1 MAIQNVGNKPGVKL
15 DQTVE
20 RPSISGTEKV
30 ETPELKPQEEAR
42 LQVEEPSGG
51 ESREAELWKDL
62 DPQAMFQNQ
71 PEPQAAPQSRQ
82 EPQQPQQEAASGLNV
97 SADEVAEAARQASGL
112 APSVAA
118 EAPAAPQVPAG
129 SAEPAQPES
138 ANMLDD
144 LDLEASGLNRRS
156 NYTAVDPGTRIVE
169 EADEGTP
176 QPQQRKARTAPAQF
190 DKDSAHREEKKDAP
204 DNGVKS
210 LKNVV
215 EELFPKV
222 KKRVNEVV
230 PGIRSR
236 RTRDAEKK
244 ARENEPKAT
253 VSRKGYNGQG
263 VYAKITGD
271 ASLDVNE
278 ISIGSLNIRE
288 GLAIPNS
295 EMAAFLTEQ
304 TGVELT
310 GNLDVDVA
318 NIKLAL
324 DREFVEAGVFKSP
337 NLEPESSCKMRIK
350 VHSGRDL
357 RMNPLSFK
365 KFNADTDGDEA
376 CISFDEGA
384 INRCVDSM
392 LYLLNLAG
400 DLTLDPDFFPFY
412 LSPTGLEASE
422 DIKDAT
428 LEYIEQAITHN
439 RHLARVICD
448 MYFSSGKER
457 EGKLAAVVQ
466 ELYDTC
472 KNNQTGQVDTR
483 ALARLLSKTYRAL
496 RDLRI
501 SQFGYG
507 RDMLTNEE
515 LLAVMPSPASN
526 ADRRV
531 YDFTAALLDE
541 VTVKAEGAANFQDL
555 RAMMHDYLGEPDGTN
570 PSFRFTA
577 NIAKMFV
584 NIDERVQIGGE
595 VDVSYEELLEGTIK
609 FVESRKISE
618 RLQLGQKARQ
628 AKEILSER
636 IIKQVGFLPNGTN
649 TGDFLR
655 AFIAA
660 YKENAALI
668 NAANVKIMTD
678 FGIKKVPDPPQLQ
691 TIGDIARALR
701 DVYGD
706 IITVGMLVGN
716 QGLDQPHYSGKE
728 NAQTWTYARRR
739 QILDVYG
746 TWTLNKFAK
755 DNKYWE
761 SDSKDSRLNKNL
773 EDYAKQQ
780 DGLGVWTLIGALANM
795 RTSTAKTYDK
805 EVYEKD
811 MSVCDKTLLIMCRL
825 RKDRMQRPS
834 GNLWQQ
840 EMQMELELLNA
851 SDPDVYSYFGMDNIK
866 GFFNSKY
873 GEALYKATTAE
884 EVKTIRLAMNTEY
897 RMSSIHRLITRLDEG
912 DYKDAKEAK
921 QLVEDVRYEQELLA
935 SSSWA
940 WSAVVK
946 DSRQFAAD
954 DDSRPFQRLRQG
966 NQDFLRTTYFK
977 RWDSLENYNTLE
989 EVLLSLDL
997 TKGEKC
1003 DIVADV
1009 VRYYEQFKS
1018 FMSYQVPEQLEH
1030 NPNPVYSNVKPTSV
1044 GVLSA
1049 TKEFNKQYD
1058 RQQVR
1063 LANLSN
1069 EIGEARAIWEST
1081 PGALTDAISFLANN
1095 KHSFCQINTDLLSD
1109 AMCAVLDKAYP
1120 QSEKNQ
1126 QHVWTNA
1133 FYTAMSMAR
1142 SGGFF
1147 SDVYR
1152 TDDRAV
1158 GLQSVEYISPHDIV
1172 CVLSGQKRWCYDE
1185 QGQVFCLTRE
1195 SLVGKDEVTEEDLWD
1210 FLQENLFVASYIR
1223 AHSPTPI
1230 GDGCYMGAIAGI
1242 GETIG
1247 VIRNGYDDTVYD
1259 EVLFELADDPR
1270 FAALVALVTPIQG
1283 KVSRDVKPWFQQN
1296 INRVI
1301 ARIAYV
1307 RDNRD
1312 SHPDLASAFGVT
1324 QERLE
1329 QLGVEETEAEKMVG
1343 LVNASLEDFIR
1354 IIGLVDFSRIDEQ
1367 KNLVDLD
1374 LGSLGVHDLSA
1385 CYAYYDVRQE
1395 LSGSKTQVSTGI
1407 NGYETHNLTAFIT
1420 ALDLED
1426 RYASFGEFDDLGYL
1440 ATDQLVARFGECQT
1454 SLGKTVSQFDA
1465 EDWARFDRGDEIIIE
1480 MPPGKVRQD
1489 KSLGDDPRNQVPS
1502 VYSYLLVKRDAG
1514 AEKFNLKAKKTGDD
1528 GLHSVTKDGKYFTLG
1543 QIVKLAYENGI
1554 DGEPDSPASNDYGNL
1569 LAWLEGIY
1577 DSTPEN
1583 MFAVKLSLA
1592 KRLLRANRMCKYDEV
1607 TLADCMNLAD
1617 IMVIEVD
1624 GALRLRSISS
1634 VARSIKA
1641 SFDYDLVRNGTKS
1654 EIHEVAVSAAARAG
1668 AITEDVSSVFAHL
1681 RPTSNAGRF
1690 SMIERP
1696 RSSSLEMNIAGL
1708 ESLREKNP
1716 GLEYADKAKHALPIE
1731 DRKFLKS
1738 IEKLVGKGYFIAG
1751 ADNYAPECIGPQALW
1766 VFSKDPTSEQLEQ
1779 IKRQG
1784 VTALLPNAVGRYPN
1798 SVLVDYGDRLM
1809 QLIPGFDIAV
1819 NGSSYSDS
1827 GFGTFRRP
1835 ADNIVWMYEDAV
1847 NEHGLGDAGIQLFK
1861 SLVKRL
1867 KVNWKSTTDVPVSTM
1882 FANTFAAYPDAT
1894 FKVTLSSAE
1903 EVYKVLAADD
1913 SVDIDVGLAPSARGF
1928 EKHWDI
1934 TMAAIDRY
1942 VEKYKRREQDFYDG
1956 GLMLHGNRPGDVVAW
1971 MTCEVDDHEHKPF
1984 KVYAPVIPFDLTGHN
1999 EVSKAEVPSRFD
2011 LTKVSY
2017 NIDNVP
2023 SQSYFTFDWAYTD
2036 NLNNHA
2042 LKFFEGQSTANKFY
2056 TSLNKVVDGFKFA
2069 NGVDIDCCVAPES
2082 TASRR
2087 IGSNKRLGTMQSL
2100 VLMARTQGYN
2110 FAADCRD
2117 SFPGEQMFT
2126 NAQGEQEPIKE
2137 RLEHGYMTIAEWRSV
2152 GVRQYA
2158 DPKAV
2163 AVTFSPDPEF
2173 DYWIKRE
2180 LIKYATN
2187 GGNPTDVLCC
2197 RFDGAHTDIWW
2208 DVECMLE
2215 TSTKYQDGLMRFF
2228 NSMTAADETPICA
2241 ESTADHGEG
2250 YLFKCDDGEGF
2261 DSNCLKMQVPHR
2273 DPITG
2278 RLYRSWEN
2286 VYGGWSFFNFNDF
2299 TGAHRPNVNGYSD
2312 TLDAINTHALSG
2324 RTAKDEAYRAMLEAA
2339 MSEVGDSAARPSFGV
2354 DVVRLGRP
2362 QVSQAAEDASSN
2374 TNTPPAEDGSP
2385 TALDRTEW
2393 GNVLALTGHRPQS
2406 NWGWSEYGSR
2416 GKRGAKW
2423 EAAKAD
2429 LWAYCQEK
2437 GIDTIVSGMAQGW
2450 DTMGAEVALE
2460 HGLKLVCA
2468 IPYEN
2473 QAKPWPKQAQDY
2485 WTEILAK
2492 ADLVVDVSSEPGYQS
2507 TKKDERA
2514 RVVEQLDKRNHWMVD
2529 NADSLY
2535 AFWNGSSGGTGNAV
2549 EYAKGKLPIRRVF
2562 PQKYSDASRKG

>member
-1 MAIQNVGNKPGVKL
+1 MAIQNIGNKPDVRY
-15 DQTVE
+15 DQVVE
-20 RPSISGTEKV
+20 RPKASDQKV
-30 ETPELKPQEEAR
+30 ETPELKAQEEVKAEAGER
-42 LQVEEPSGG
+42 QPSGG
-51 ESREAELWKDL
+51 ESQEAELWKDL
-62 DPQAMFQNQ
+62 DPQAMLQSQ
-71 PEPQAAPQSRQ
+71 PQAQAAPQARQ
-82 EPQQPQQEAASGLNV
+82 DAPQPRQEAASGLDV
-97 SADEVAEAARQASGL
+97 SVDEVAEAARQASGL
-112 APSVAA
+112 APGVAA
-118 EAPAAPQVPAG
+118 ETPAAPQAPAE
-129 SAEPAQPES
+129 STEFAQPES

-144 LDLEASGLNRRS
+144 LDLEASGLSRRA
-156 NYTAVDPGTRIVE
+156 NYAAVDPGTRIIE

-176 QPQQRKARTAPAQF
+176 PPRQRKARTAAAQF
-190 DKDSAHREEKKDAP
+190 DKGSAHREEKKDAP
-204 DNGVKS
+204 DDGVGSK
-210 LKNVV
+210 KDIVK
-215 EELFPKV
+215 ELFPKV
-222 KKRVNEVV
+222 KKKVNEVV
-230 PGIRSR
+230 PGVRSR
-236 RTRDAEKK
+236 RTKDAEKK
-244 ARENEPKAT
+244 ARERKPKAT

-263 VYAKITGD
+263 IYAKITGD
-271 ASLDVNE
+271 AALDVNE

-288 GLAIPNS
+288 GLSIPNS

-310 GNLDVDVA
+310 GDLDTDVMK
-318 NIKLAL
+318 IKLAL

-357 RMNPLSFK
+357 RMNPLSLK

-376 CISFDEGA
+376 CVSFDGGA

-412 LSPTGLEASE
+412 LSPTGFEASKE
-422 DIKDAT
+422 IKDAT
-428 LEYIEQAITHN
+428 LEYIEQAITYNHY
-439 RHLARVICD
+439 LAQMICD
-448 MYFSSGKER
+448 MYFSTGKER
-457 EGKLAAVVQ
+457 ERRLAAVVQ
-466 ELYDTC
+466 ELYTTC
-472 KNNQTGQVDTR
+472 KDGETGRVDTR
-483 ALARLLSKTYRAL
+483 ALARLLSKTYRSL

-515 LLAVMPSPASN
+515 LLAVMPAPASN

-541 VTVKAEGAANFQDL
+541 VTVRAEGAANFQDL
-555 RAMMHDYLGEPDGTN
+555 RVMMHDYLGEPEGTN

-584 NIDERVQIGGE
+584 NIDERVQVGGE

-618 RLQLGQKARQ
+618 RLELGQKARQ

-636 IIKQVGFLPNGTN
+636 IIRQVGFLPDGNN

-678 FGIKKVPDPPQLQ
+678 FGIEKKPGLTQLQ
-691 TIGDIARALR
+691 TIGDIARVLR

-716 QGLDQPHYSGKE
+716 QGLDQPHYAGNK

-761 SDSKDSRLNKNL
+761 TDSKDNTLNKNL

-780 DGLGVWTLIGALANM
+780 GGLGVWTLIGALANM
-795 RTSTAKTYDK
+795 RTSTASIYNQ

-811 MSVCDKTLLIMCRL
+811 QCVCHRILMIMHRMHEYYQTGVRSRL
-825 RKDRMQRPS
+825 QS
-834 GNLWQQ
+834 
-840 EMQMELELLNA
+840 MQMELELLNV
-851 SDPDVYSYFGMDNIK
+851 SDPDVYSYFGMDNIN

-873 GEALYKATTAE
+873 GKALYKATTVE
-884 EVKTIRLAMNTEY
+884 EVKTIRMAMTTEY
-897 RMSSIHRLITRLDEG
+897 RLSSVHRLITRLDES
-912 DYKDAKEAK
+912 DYKDAAEAK

-935 SSSWA
+935 SSSWV

-954 DDSRPFQRLRQG
+954 DDSRPFQRFKQG
-966 NQDFLRTTYFK
+966 SQDFLRTTYFK
-977 RWDSLENYNTLE
+977 RWDSLGNYNTLE

-997 TKGEKC
+997 TKDEKC

-1018 FMSYQVPEQLEH
+1018 FISYQVPEQLEH

-1044 GVLSA
+1044 GVMSA
-1049 TKEFNKQYD
+1049 TREFNKQYD
-1058 RQQVR
+1058 RQLVK
-1063 LANLSN
+1063 LENLSDEVGKAR
-1069 EIGEARAIWEST
+1069 EIWGGT
-1081 PGALTDAISFLANN
+1081 PGALTDAISFLADN

-1120 QSEKNQ
+1120 QSEKSK

-1133 FYTAMSMAR
+1133 FYSAMSMAR

-1152 TDDRAV
+1152 TDDRTV
-1158 GLQSVEYISPHDIV
+1158 GLQSVEHVSPYDIV

-1210 FLQENLFVASYIR
+1210 FLQEYPLIASYIR
-1223 AHSPTPI
+1223 LHTPTPI
-1230 GDGCYMGAIAGI
+1230 GDGCYMGAIGGI

-1247 VIRNGYDDTVYD
+1247 AVREGYADTAYD
-1259 EVLFELADDPR
+1259 KALFELADDPR
-1270 FAALVALVTPIQG
+1270 FAALVALVTPIRR
-1283 KVSRDVKPWFQQN
+1283 KVSRDVKPLFKQN

-1312 SHPDLASAFGVT
+1312 SYPDLASAFGVA
-1324 QERLE
+1324 QWNLE
-1329 QLGVEETEAEKMVG
+1329 ELGVEETEAEKMVG

-1354 IIGLVDFSRIDEQ
+1354 IIGQEDFAEIDRQ
-1367 KNLVDLD
+1367 KNHVDSD
-1374 LGSLGVHDLSA
+1374 RPLGVYDLSA
-1385 CYAYYDVRQE
+1385 CYAYYDIRQE

-1407 NGYETHNLTAFIT
+1407 EGYETHNLTAFIT

-1426 RYASFGEFDDLGYL
+1426 RYASLGEFDDLGYY
-1440 ATDQLVARFGECQT
+1440 TSDQMAERFGGCQT

-1465 EDWARFDRGDEIIIE
+1465 EDWARFDRGEEIVIE
-1480 MPPGKVRQD
+1480 MPSGEVRQD

-1502 VYSYLLVKRDAG
+1502 VYSYLLVKRDSG

-1528 GLHSVTKDGKYFTLG
+1528 GLHSVTKDGKYLTSG
-1543 QIVKLAYENGI
+1543 QLAKLAYENGV
-1554 DGEPDSPASNDYGNL
+1554 DGEPDSPASDDYGDL
-1569 LAWLEGIY
+1569 LSWLEGIY
-1577 DSTPEN
+1577 DSTPES
-1583 MFAVKLSLA
+1583 MFEVKLSLA
-1592 KRLLRANRMCKYDEV
+1592 KRLLRANRMSRYDEV

-1617 IMVIEVD
+1617 IMVTEAD
-1624 GALRLRSISS
+1624 GGLRLRSISS

-1654 EIHEVAVSAAARAG
+1654 EIHEAAVSAAAKAG
-1668 AITEDVSSVFAHL
+1668 TVTEDVSSVFAHL

-1690 SMIERP
+1690 SMMERP

-1708 ESLREKNP
+1708 ESLQEKNP
-1716 GLEYADKAKHALPIE
+1716 GLEYADKAKHAMPIKNE
-1731 DRKFLKS
+1731 EVSKAFKGILN
-1738 IEKLVGKGYFIAG
+1738 LVGKGYFVAG
-1751 ADNYAPECIGPQALW
+1751 YDNYAPKCIGPQALW
-1766 VFSKDPTSEQLEQ
+1766 VFTKYPDPEQFEQ
-1779 IKRQG
+1779 IVRQG
-1784 VTALLPNAVGRYPN
+1784 VTALLPGSVSGYPN
-1798 SVLVDYGDRLM
+1798 SVIVTYGDRVY
-1809 QLIPGFDIAV
+1809 QLLPGFDIAV
-1819 NGSSYSDS
+1819 NRSSYADS

-1835 ADNIVWMYEDAV
+1835 ADNIVWMYEDTL

-1882 FANTFAAYPDAT
+1882 FANTFASYPDAT

-1913 SVDIDVGLAPSARGF
+1913 DVDIDVGLAPSARGF
-1928 EKHWDI
+1928 EKHWDM

-1942 VEKYKRREQDFYDG
+1942 VEKYRQREQDFYDG

-2023 SQSYFTFDWAYTD
+2023 SQSFFTFDWAYTD
-2036 NLNNHA
+2036 SLNKHA
-2042 LKFFEGQSTANKFY
+2042 LKFFEGQSAANKFY
-2056 TSLNKVVDGFKFA
+2056 TSLNQVVDGFKFA

-2110 FAADCRD
+2110 FAEDCNE
-2117 SFPGEQMFT
+2117 SFPGEQVFT

-2137 RLEHGYMTIAEWRSV
+2137 RLAHGYMTISEWESIGIYRH
-2152 GVRQYA
+2152 A
-2158 DPKAV
+2158 DPKEA
-2163 AVTFSPDPEF
+2163 AVTFSSDPEF
-2173 DYWIKRE
+2173 DHWIKRE
-2180 LIKYATN
+2180 LVKYATN

-2197 RFDGAHTDIWW
+2197 RFDGAHTDVWW

-2215 TSTKYQDGLMRFF
+2215 TSTKYQDGLMRFL
-2228 NSMTAADETPICA
+2228 NSMTAANSTPICA
-2241 ESTADHGEG
+2241 ASTADHGEG
-2250 YLFKCDDGEGF
+2250 YLFKCDDGKGF

-2273 DPITG
+2273 DPLTG
-2278 RLYRSWEN
+2278 GVYRSWEN

-2312 TLDAINTHALSG
+2312 TLDAISTHALSG

-2339 MSEVGDSAARPSFGV
+2339 MSEVGASDARPSFGV

-2362 QVSQAAEDASSN
+2362 QAPQETESSIDE
-2374 TNTPPAEDGSP
+2374 AGEIDD
-2385 TALDRTEW
+2385 DRI
-2393 GNVLALTGHRPQS
+2393 Q
-2406 NWGWSEYGSR
+2406 
-2416 GKRGAKW
+2416 
-2423 EAAKAD
+2423 
-2429 LWAYCQEK
+2429 
-2437 GIDTIVSGMAQGW
+2437 
-2450 DTMGAEVALE
+2450 
-2460 HGLKLVCA
+2460 
-2468 IPYEN
+2468 
-2473 QAKPWPKQAQDY
+2473 
-2485 WTEILAK
+2485 
-2492 ADLVVDVSSEPGYQS
+2492 
-2507 TKKDERA
+2507 
-2514 RVVEQLDKRNHWMVD
+2514 QL
-2529 NADSLY
+2529 
-2535 AFWNGSSGGTGNAV
+2535 
-2549 EYAKGKLPIRRVF
+2549 
-2562 PQKYSDASRKG
+2562 